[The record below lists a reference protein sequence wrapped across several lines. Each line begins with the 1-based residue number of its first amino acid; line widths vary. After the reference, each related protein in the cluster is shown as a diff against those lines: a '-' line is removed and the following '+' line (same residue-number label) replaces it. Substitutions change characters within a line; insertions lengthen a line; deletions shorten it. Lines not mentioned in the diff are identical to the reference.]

1 MSHAGVAPAR
11 RQSRSGCRKKLWLSG
26 GKNERNLTVC
36 AERGQC
42 NVQKQRGLSRRGWG
56 CTHVMHNR
64 GRMAIDPG
72 TPAMA
77 SRRMKGELHHMILR
91 TACEAGSGTM
101 CVLLLRKDDCV
112 E

>member
-1 MSHAGVAPAR
+1 
-11 RQSRSGCRKKLWLSG
+11 
-26 GKNERNLTVC
+26 
-36 AERGQC
+36 
-42 NVQKQRGLSRRGWG
+42 
-56 CTHVMHNR
+56 MHNR